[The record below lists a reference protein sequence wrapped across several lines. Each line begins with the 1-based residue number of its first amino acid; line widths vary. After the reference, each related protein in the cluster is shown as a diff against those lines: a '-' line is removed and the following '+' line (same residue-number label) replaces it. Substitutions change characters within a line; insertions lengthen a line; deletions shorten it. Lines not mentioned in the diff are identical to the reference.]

1 VSEPQGPGD
10 ELPAI
15 AGVYVETD
23 RYRRL
28 VGLEQQVRAMLDAL
42 HQAPQPEHIAD
53 ALRLA
58 IDGGDDATEASLSLD
73 ASRWELYRALSAL
86 IEASGWSPSA

>member
-1 VSEPQGPGD
+1 MSESPDPSD

-28 VGLEQQVRAMLDAL
+28 VGLEREVRAALDAL
-42 HQAPQPEHIAD
+42 YLARKPEDIAE

-58 IDGGDDATEASLSLD
+58 AVEEADSSPSLD
-73 ASRWELYRALSAL
+73 SARWELYQALSAL
-86 IEASGWSPSA
+86 VEASGWKPPA